1 MVADFER
8 LVAEA
13 DRLLVGA
20 GETPPEPEAAAAMFA
35 LALERGSGRAAARLA
50 MLAAIGVARQPDWRE
65 ALGYLERACELGDA
79 SAQRQALILSGIE
92 AAQSLAW
99 RSVCAGIDIP
109 ALLAPPAVEWL
120 SDRPRIGMV
129 RGLATPAMAG
139 WFIEGG
145 APFLAPGEVNDASTG
160 KIRRHEMRT
169 ALSAGLTVLRRDILC
184 AVMQAR
190 VAALTG
196 MPVHHH
202 EPPNLISY
210 EPGQQFEN
218 HFDFVDPRSPLFQ
231 DELAILGQRVATC
244 VTYLNDDFEGGE
256 THFPEAKLKLR
267 GGPGDCVLF
276 VNVLADGQPDP
287 LTVHAGLPP
296 SRGRKWVLSQWLRSK
311 PQPLV

>member
-1 MVADFER
+1 
-8 LVAEA
+8 
-13 DRLLVGA
+13 
-20 GETPPEPEAAAAMFA
+20 MFA

-50 MLAAIGVARQPDWRE
+50 MLAAIGVAREPDWRE
-65 ALGYLERACELGDA
+65 ALDQLERACELGDA
-79 SAQRQALILSGIE
+79 AAQRQVLILADLD
-92 AAQSLAW
+92 AARGRAW
-99 RSVCAGIDIP
+99 RSIREGIDIP
-109 ALLAPPAVEWL
+109 ALLAAPAVDWL

-129 RGLATPAMAG
+129 RGLASEAMAE
-139 WFIEGG
+139 WLIERG

-160 KIRRHEMRT
+160 QIRRHEMRT
-169 ALSAGLTVLRRDILC
+169 ALSAGLTVLRRDMVC

-196 MPVHHH
+196 MPVHYH

-210 EPGQQFEN
+210 EPGQQFEE
-218 HFDFVDPRSPLFQ
+218 HFDFVDPRAPRFQ

-244 VTYLNDDFEGGE
+244 VTYLNADFDGGE
-256 THFPEAKLKLR
+256 THFPQAKLKLR

-276 VNVLADGQPDP
+276 VNVFADGQPDP

-311 PQPLV
+311 PQPLL